1 MQSPMRAVGSA
12 TLARTRRALGLPR
25 LRSFADL
32 CADRALR
39 RAFQDIYGSIDQVD
53 LFMGGLAEAPA
64 DGAVVGPTFQA
75 IIARQ
80 FRNLRDGDRFYWRN
94 QGFDRVTAAMIASTK
109 LSRILRR
116 NTDSTSVP
124 DDMFVAAARMPARA
138 RHDPRRVIDTHGFE
152 RPAEMR

>member
-1 MQSPMRAVGSA
+1 M
-12 TLARTRRALGLPR
+12 PR

-32 CADRALR
+32 CADRGLR

-80 FRNLRDGDRFYWRN
+80 FRNLRDGDRLYWRN
-94 QGFDRVTAAMIASTK
+94 QGFDRATAAMIASTK
-109 LSRILRR
+109 LGHILRR

-124 DDMFVAAARMPARA
+124 EDVFVAPERMPARA
-138 RHDPRRVIDTHGFE
+138 RHDPRPVIDTHGFE

>member
-1 MQSPMRAVGSA
+1 MLPPNSAAIALLGAFRPIGAAGNNRLRPWLDPVPGSAQLCYAPMRFKAGSKN
-12 TLARTRRALGLPR
+12 GLT
-25 LRSFADL
+25 
-32 CADRALR
+32 
-39 RAFQDIYGSIDQVD
+39 
-53 LFMGGLAEAPA
+53 EAPA

-94 QGFDRVTAAMIASTK
+94 QGFDRATAAMIASTK

-116 NTDSTSVP
+116 NTDSTSVLE
-124 DDMFVAAARMPARA
+124 DVFVAAERMPARA